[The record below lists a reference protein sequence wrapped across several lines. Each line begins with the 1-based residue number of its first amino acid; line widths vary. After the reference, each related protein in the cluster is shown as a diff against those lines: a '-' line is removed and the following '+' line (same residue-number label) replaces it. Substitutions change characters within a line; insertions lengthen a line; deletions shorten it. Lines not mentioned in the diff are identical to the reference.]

1 MAKDYASIA
10 KEIVEK
16 IGGVDNISGVT
27 HCMTRLR
34 FVLKDDQK
42 VEADGLK
49 KINGVM
55 GYVVNGGQHQVIIG
69 NAVAK
74 AYKEVLKL
82 GHFGNESEIAK
93 GKVKEPLTPKK
104 IGSNILD
111 ALVSTMSP
119 LIPAIIGGSMI
130 KLLVL
135 LLNMAGILAD
145 TSYTYKLLTIM
156 GDGAFF
162 FLPIMVAASAAKKF
176 NTNMFIAMGIAGALV
191 HPSFIE
197 IMASIADGEKV
208 VFLGIAM
215 TSVKY
220 TYTVV
225 PALVMTWLL
234 SYIERGVDRIT
245 PEVTKNFL
253 KPMLFS

>member
-1 MAKDYASIA
+1 
-10 KEIVEK
+10 
-16 IGGVDNISGVT
+16 
-27 HCMTRLR
+27 
-34 FVLKDDQK
+34 
-42 VEADGLK
+42 
-49 KINGVM
+49 
-55 GYVVNGGQHQVIIG
+55 
-69 NAVAK
+69 
-74 AYKEVLKL
+74 
-82 GHFGNESEIAK
+82 
-93 GKVKEPLTPKK
+93 
-104 IGSNILD
+104 
-111 ALVSTMSP
+111 
-119 LIPAIIGGSMI
+119 
-130 KLLVL
+130 
-135 LLNMAGILAD
+135 
-145 TSYTYKLLTIM
+145 
-156 GDGAFF
+156 
-162 FLPIMVAASAAKKF
+162 
-176 NTNMFIAMGIAGALV
+176 MFIAMGIAGALV